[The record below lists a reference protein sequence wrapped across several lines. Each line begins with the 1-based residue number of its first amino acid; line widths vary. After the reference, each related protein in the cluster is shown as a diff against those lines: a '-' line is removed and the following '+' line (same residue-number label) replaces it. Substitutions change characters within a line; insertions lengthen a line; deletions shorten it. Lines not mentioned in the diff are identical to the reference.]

1 MIQLQHTHTH
11 ARTPPPQKKK
21 THKKKQKTTT
31 PKQQQQ
37 KNKFVFRRISGAD
50 QNSVLG
56 RKDSGSVSTSVT
68 PRWVPTIVPSTMP
81 VYSLPPEPVLYAV
94 PPPHYYLGHYTPKFI
109 DAERMHVRFAA
120 VVIR

>member
-1 MIQLQHTHTH
+1 MCKMHTHTH
-11 ARTPPPQKKK
+11 
-21 THKKKQKTTT
+21 THTNKHTH
-31 PKQQQQ
+31 KQQQQ
-37 KNKFVFRRISGAD
+37 QPKNKTKNLFVFRRISGAD
-50 QNSVLG
+50 RNSVLG

-81 VYSLPPEPVLYAV
+81 VYSLPPEPMLYTL

-120 VVIR
+120 AVIP